1 MKNKNNNKIAI
12 GTAQFSN
19 NYGIT
24 NEAFLEFKDL
34 ENILKD
40 CKEFGI
46 NTLDTAP
53 EYEGVEE
60 KLGKFNLKYFDLI
73 TKVSLEKNKKILD
86 ENSLKKNIEN
96 SFIKLNVQKI
106 YAILI
111 RKPTKLLNNKKLLNI
126 ILDYKKKKKICKIGY
141 TLYDIS
147 ELEVLYSYFR
157 PDIVQIPYSLVDK
170 RFEKRNWINKMYK
183 DDVEI
188 HIRSVFLQGLLLAN
202 LKNLPKKFDKY
213 KEFFKRFEN
222 WVKKNNISKL
232 QACLVNV
239 LLDKR
244 IKRVIVGINSRQN
257 LYEVNNVRCKEL
269 IYPDWLTLSD
279 DYLID
284 PSKW

>member
-24 NEAFLEFKDL
+24 NEDFLEFKDL

-40 CKEFGI
+40 CKEFRI

-73 TKVSLEKNKKILD
+73 TKISLEKNKKILD

-111 RKPTKLLNNKKLLNI
+111 RKPTNLLNNKKLLNI

-147 ELEVLYSYFR
+147 ELEALYSYFR

-183 DDVEI
+183 DGVEI

-232 QACLVNV
+232 QACLFNV

-257 LYEVNNVRCKEL
+257 LNEINNVRCKEL
-269 IYPDWLTLSD
+269 IYPDWLTLDD